1 MIRMDL
7 DEEED
12 VPVLVDLGTQK
23 EDEDSGPSTTAKVP
37 LTIVTGIYIYIRH
50 RTTTLFAHISMSGY
64 LGAGKTTLVNYILKE
79 QHGKRIAVILNGL

>member
-12 VPVLVDLGTQK
+12 VPVLVDLGPQK
-23 EDEDSGPSTTAKVP
+23 EDEDCGPSTYAKVP

-50 RTTTLFAHISMSGY
+50 RMTTLSAHI
-64 LGAGKTTLVNYILKE
+64 AC
-79 QHGKRIAVILNGL
+79 QVILVREKLPLSITF

>member
-23 EDEDSGPSTTAKVP
+23 EDEDCGPSTPTKVP
-37 LTIVTGIYIYIRH
+37 LTIVTGMYIYIRH
-50 RTTTLFAHISMSGY
+50 IMTKLFTHI
-64 LGAGKTTLVNYILKE
+64 AF
-79 QHGKRIAVILNGL
+79 QVILVREKLPSSITF

>member
-1 MIRMDL
+1 MDL

-23 EDEDSGPSTTAKVP
+23 EDEDCGPSTTAKVP

-50 RTTTLFAHISMSGY
+50 RLTTLFAHI
-64 LGAGKTTLVNYILKE
+64 AC
-79 QHGKRIAVILNGL
+79 QVILAREKPLLLITF

>member
-12 VPVLVDLGTQK
+12 VPVLVDLGPQK
-23 EDEDSGPSTTAKVP
+23 EDEDCGPSTYAKVP

-50 RTTTLFAHISMSGY
+50 RITAHI
-64 LGAGKTTLVNYILKE
+64 AC
-79 QHGKRIAVILNGL
+79 QVILVREKLPLSITF